1 MQERTG
7 HCQVVHVS
15 YGLLDIGSELSGRD
29 LFCIR
34 RIHSLI
40 AYPSGS
46 CEAKAAL

>member
-15 YGLLDIGSELSGRD
+15 YGLLDIGSELIGQ
-29 LFCIR
+29 FCIR